1 MLRPASIVLSL
12 SEKARRRRASLFRS
26 LFSIDRSTKILDIGS
41 EDGSNVHTL
50 LDGIDHDPQNISIA
64 DIDEGSVRS
73 GERKY
78 GFKGVLIDEAG
89 PLPFDDNAF
98 DIVYCS
104 SVIEHVTVDHDEI
117 WDVKDGRAFR
127 AMADRR
133 QEEFAAEIRRLA
145 PQYFVQTPA
154 ASFPIE
160 SHTWLPLA
168 GYLPRR
174 VFVPFLRFTN
184 QFWIKQ
190 SIPDFNLLTVRRM
203 RELFPDSRIETE
215 KVMALTKSIMA
226 IKTNGV
232 Q

>member
-26 LFSIDRSTKILDIGS
+26 LFSIDKSTKILDIGS
-41 EDGSNVHTL
+41 EDGSNIHAL
-50 LDGIDHDPQNISIA
+50 LEGVEHDPANVSIA
-64 DIDEGSVRS
+64 DIDEAGVRS

-78 GFKGVLIDEAG
+78 GFRGVVINESG
-89 PLPFDDNAF
+89 RLPFTDNEF

-117 WDVKDGRAFR
+117 WKITDGRAFR
-127 AMADRR
+127 SLAADR
-133 QEEFAAEIRRLA
+133 QAEFAAEIRRLA

-154 ASFPIE
+154 ASFPVE

-174 VFVPFLRFTN
+174 VFVPFLRFSN
-184 QFWIKQ
+184 LFWIKQ
-190 SIPDFNLLTVRRM
+190 SIPDFNLLSVRRM
-203 RELFPDSRIETE
+203 LELFPDSRIETE
-215 KVMALTKSIMA
+215 TVMALTKSIMA